1 MATLA
6 TLYDFLPLLLH
17 CLFCRWS
24 IPHLYRSSS
33 ITMITRGDNDGKQ
46 VYQGDLMKRPRHE
59 DAQGS
64 ESLPVEVQD
73 TKPVTSRVRKG
84 GLSLLPIISLDVL
97 FDLKHYLSQ
106 QIVRFLEL
114 LDLLD
119 LARTSKAF

>member
-6 TLYDFLPLLLH
+6 ALYDFLPLLLH
-17 CLFCRWS
+17 RLFCCWS
-24 IPHLYRSSS
+24 IPRLYQSLS
-33 ITMITRGDNDGKQ
+33 ITMITRGGNDGKQ
-46 VYQGDLMKRPRHE
+46 IYQGDLMKRPRHE

-73 TKPVTSRVRKG
+73 TKPVMLRVRKG

-106 QIVRFLEL
+106 QIVRFLEP

-119 LARTSKAF
+119 LACTSKAF

>member
-1 MATLA
+1 MYSYPAEYAEYYSKDALSPGGPRLCDTL
-6 TLYDFLPLLLH
+6 F
-17 CLFCRWS
+17 
-24 IPHLYRSSS
+24 
-33 ITMITRGDNDGKQ
+33 NDVSQ
-46 VYQGDLMKRPRHE
+46 VTSLAHE

-106 QIVRFLEL
+106 QIVGFLEP